1 MWSILQEGH
10 EALVTP
16 WIQSSLQTA
25 LGSPTSEPK
34 DTLVIRLKNQVTLG
48 QRLGL
53 SSAAP
58 SLRGGRAVSPAGSRE
73 EMPQAG
79 QECSA
84 CLFEV
89 PLSPWRPSKHNQQGS
104 FNLVEPREF
113 FLGEKHQP
121 KTTLEDCTLYFQ
133 DGGADA
139 ALEPAP

>member
-34 DTLVIRLKNQVTLG
+34 DALVIRLKNQVTLG

-58 SLRGGRAVSPAGSRE
+58 SLRGGQGCEPR
-73 EMPQAG
+73 G
-79 QECSA
+79 QPGGDA
-84 CLFEV
+84 PGRTGLLCLFV
-89 PLSPWRPSKHNQQGS
+89 RSPTLSLETEQT
-104 FNLVEPREF
+104 
-113 FLGEKHQP
+113 QP
-121 KTTLEDCTLYFQ
+121 ARFIQLSRAKGIFS
-133 DGGADA
+133 G
-139 ALEPAP
+139 